1 VPPLPSFLHAHP
13 DGCLV
18 EVRVVPRAGRT
29 ALAGSRG
36 DALLV
41 RLAAAPVEG
50 AANAALV
57 ELIAGA
63 LGVPTRRVALVAGAR
78 ARTKRVVVQ
87 GMTAEAAAQALR
99 E

>member
-1 VPPLPSFLHAHP
+1 MTPIPSFLHSHP

-29 ALAGSRG
+29 AVAGARG

-50 AANAALV
+50 AANDALI

-63 LGVPTRRVALVAGAR
+63 LGVPKWRVVVVAGAR
-78 ARTKRVVVQ
+78 SRAKRVVVH
-87 GMTAEAAAQALR
+87 GLTAEAAAQVLR

>member
-1 VPPLPSFLHAHP
+1 VPTLPAFLRPHP

-50 AANAALV
+50 AANDALIALLAAALG
-57 ELIAGA
+57 I
-63 LGVPTRRVALVAGAR
+63 PKRRVVLAAGAR
-78 ARTKRVVVQ
+78 GRTKRVVLC
-87 GMTAEAAAQALR
+87 GLTAEAVAEALR